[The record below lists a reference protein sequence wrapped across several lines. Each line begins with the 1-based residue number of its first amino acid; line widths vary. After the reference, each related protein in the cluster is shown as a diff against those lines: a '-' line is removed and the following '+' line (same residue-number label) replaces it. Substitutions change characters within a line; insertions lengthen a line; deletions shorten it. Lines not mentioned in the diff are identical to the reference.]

1 MNIDTVL
8 NQQEV
13 IERKVKELNTLVRE
27 SVNYGACISI
37 DAEVIELSGGKRFT
51 QLIVDF
57 KINPKDLKL

>member
-1 MNIDTVL
+1 MNINTVL

-27 SVNYGACISI
+27 SVNYGARVSI
-37 DAEVIELSGGKRFT
+37 DAEVIKLSCGKRFT